1 MKKVLI
7 VIGVLIALVL
17 IIPLLVESKYDVQ
30 RDVTINKPNAE
41 VFNYIKYLKNQ
52 DNFSKWANMD
62 PDMKKTFEGEDG
74 TVGFVSGWESENPD
88 LGRGEQEILKIT
100 EGERVDYE
108 LRFYEPFEATDNAF
122 MSTESVDASSTK
134 VVWGFNGE
142 MPYPMNIML
151 LFMDMDSQLGPDLE
165 QGLNDLKTLMEG

>member
-122 MSTESVDASSTK
+122 MSTESVDASST
-134 VVWGFNGE
+134 
-142 MPYPMNIML
+142 
-151 LFMDMDSQLGPDLE
+151 
-165 QGLNDLKTLMEG
+165 